1 MTRDALADA
10 NVITQKRHDARAVAN
25 QLLSLARND
34 DRWFTPLQVLKL
46 AYYCQGWGLAIFNS
60 RLFYQEIEAW
70 RYGPVVPA
78 IYQEAKKYVDG
89 PITEPLYAQRTVF
102 DEQDLALVEAV
113 YFKYRKYQGRQFITL
128 THKPGTPWDQ
138 IWSKRK
144 TDHDVIPIGVIRDYF
159 VKLKG

>member
-1 MTRDALADA
+1 MTRDAQAAA
-10 NVITQKRHDARAVAN
+10 NEMIEKGYDARAVAN
-25 QLLSLARND
+25 RLLSLARND

-60 RLFYQEIEAW
+60 RLFSQEIEAW

-78 IYQEAKKYVDG
+78 IYQGAKRYVDG
-89 PITEPLYAQRTVF
+89 PITERLHAQRAAF
-102 DEQDLALVEAV
+102 GEQDLALIEAV
-113 YFKYRKYQGRQFITL
+113 YLKYRKYQGKQLITL

-138 IWSKRK
+138 IWSNRK
-144 TDHDVIPIGVIRDYF
+144 TDHDIIPIGVIKDYF